1 MNALIEVYYFF
12 VLATFSENKE
22 ANFDRMVHIHKH

>member
-1 MNALIEVYYFF
+1 MNAIIELHCFF

-22 ANFDRMVHIHKH
+22 ANFDRMVNIHKH